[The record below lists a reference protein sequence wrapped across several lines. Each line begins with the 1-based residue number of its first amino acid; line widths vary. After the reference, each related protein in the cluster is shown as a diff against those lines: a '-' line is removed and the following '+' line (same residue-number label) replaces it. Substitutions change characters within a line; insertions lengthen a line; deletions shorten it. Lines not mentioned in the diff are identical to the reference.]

1 MRRVESRLRVRY
13 AETDQMGVV
22 YYANYFVW
30 MEIGRVDYCSAVG
43 FEYRDMEADG
53 VVLAVTDAHC
63 RYRASARFHDDVRL
77 LTWMEESRSRTI
89 KFGYE
94 MRRVDGDQLLATGDT
109 LHMAC
114 DPSGK
119 PVRLPEKF
127 RRYFPLTVPGDG

>member
-1 MRRVESRLRVRY
+1 
-13 AETDQMGVV
+13 MGVV

-94 MRRVDGDQLLATGDT
+94 VRRVDGDQLLATGDT